1 MESPKRKAQK
11 SRDYRR
17 HRMMRLLNRRKAA
30 AQKAMSEIAER
41 ELMRRLR
48 ITPLKKFEDGKD
60 AEYNAGVLD
69 DIVIT
74 GNRRPANIMFD
85 KDTGNY
91 YRESTGDVV
100 IPVNKLVEDD
110 PSTWSFT
117 DKNGTTFTPHG
128 PVFNSNQGEIRQ
140 AEEAPFLSNNY
151 IKQAAHNYMSEL
163 AYDINNNRVVSGKYT
178 MPAIAL
184 APVLSNPVGEAA
196 INSAFSAHGL
206 NHAVNEGVDGFGDA
220 VLTGLEIAPLGQ
232 LARPLYTGVL
242 KSGIRQY
249 NPRHIIKQITAE
261 NAASITPEQWTAAQD
276 AAIARGNTAEAQRL
290 RDLHGAVNNYHSGFY
305 HETKEPFVK
314 FNRPGKNSTGDLL
327 SPFGVFTKRT
337 NKSIGLGEY
346 QMPLNVRYKNPL
358 HVKDKRELF
367 EMLPKDLQK
376 EINTLYRYQFHNTD
390 QSLWN
395 KRAFSAKQKI
405 GKFLSDN
412 NYDALIIDKDWAG
425 TGLVESERWTDATIV
440 PSPGRIKSA
449 DAVTFDDNGVR
460 IPLGKRD
467 NFNINDIRYDINDPD
482 FESFTIP
489 VEDLQTSL
497 NAPINNPVIINGKEY
512 PTMKTLMNK
521 VEMIKP
527 NELNAAHQLAQ
538 KEIRMY
544 LESPEYRQRLIN
556 NGFDPDKYIS
566 ALEHYLGSRV
576 KYGDLNSGTRGVTE
590 IVNGEPKITLNNS
603 VFDTDYDT
611 LIHELAHAQT
621 KNLDHSMYVKN
632 FIDARLKDIMQYN
645 EKILPQLDKDVAA
658 RSGVSIDKLTYLN
671 DPQEIRARMIS
682 VIMDARRKGIKLSE
696 YIDRVKSNR
705 QLNDLKSFLKV
716 EDIKKYGASVLSVTP
731 FAIPLAK
738 KNKQKGTK

>member
-17 HRMMRLLNRRKAA
+17 HRMMRLLNRRKAT
-30 AQKAMSEIAER
+30 AQEAMSEIAKK
-41 ELMRRLR
+41 ELMRKLR

-60 AEYNAGVLD
+60 AEYDAGILD
-69 DIVIT
+69 DVVIT

-100 IPVNKLVEDD
+100 TPVNKLVEDD

-128 PVFNSNQGEIRQ
+128 PIFNSNQGQIRQ
-140 AEEAPFLSNNY
+140 AEEAPFLSNDY
-151 IKQAAHNYMSEL
+151 IKQATHNYMSEL

-206 NHAVNEGVDGFGDA
+206 NHAVNEGVDGFDDA

-249 NPRHIIKQITAE
+249 NPRHVIKQITAE
-261 NAASITPEQWTAAQD
+261 NAASITPAQWTVAQD
-276 AAIARGNTAEAQRL
+276 AAIARGDMAEAQRL
-290 RDLHGAVNNYHSGFY
+290 RDLHFKVSAPKTEVVDINGNPQLVVHKTPNTFTIFDNNRSIGKLNWFATPNAY
-305 HETKEPFVK
+305 
-314 FNRPGKNSTGDLL
+314 GKN
-327 SPFGVFTKRT
+327 GVFAT
-337 NKSIGLGEY
+337 GAG
-346 QMPLNVRYKNPL
+346 KNPRTMKL
-358 HVKDKRELF
+358 YVNMRNAHKPTIDEGIEPAYINQGEDGILGIVDKGMTNYFNSSR
-367 EMLPKDLQK
+367 D
-376 EINTLYRYQFHNTD
+376 
-390 QSLWN
+390 
-395 KRAFSAKQKI
+395 A
-405 GKFLSDN
+405 GKGFMMSGGVDN
-412 NYDALIIDKDWAG
+412 PNAL
-425 TGLVESERWTDATIV
+425 
-440 PSPGRIKSA
+440 KSA
-449 DAVTFDDNGVR
+449 DAVTYDNNGVR
-460 IPLGKRD
+460 IPLGERD

-527 NELNAAHQLAQ
+527 NELNTAHQLAK

-544 LESPEYRQRLIN
+544 LESPEYRQRLID

-566 ALEHYLGSRV
+566 ALQHYLGSRV

-590 IVNGEPKITLNNS
+590 IVNGEPEITLNNS

-632 FIDARLKDIMQYN
+632 FIDARLKNIMQYN

-682 VIMDARRKGIKLSE
+682 VIMDARRKGVKLSE

-716 EDIKKYGASVLSVTP
+716 DDIKKYGASVLSVTP
-731 FAIPLAK
+731 FAIPLTK
-738 KNKQKGTK
+738 KNKQNVTK

>member
-17 HRMMRLLNRRKAA
+17 HRMMRLLNRRKAT
-30 AQKAMSEIAER
+30 AQEAMSEIAQK

-48 ITPLKKFEDGKD
+48 ITPLKKFEGGKD
-60 AEYNAGVLD
+60 AEYDAGVLD
-69 DIVIT
+69 DVIVT

-100 IPVNKLVEDD
+100 TPVNKLVEDD

-163 AYDINNNRVVSGKYT
+163 AYDINNNRVVGGKYT

-249 NPRHIIKQITAE
+249 NPRHVIKQITAE
-261 NAASITPEQWTAAQD
+261 NAASMTPEQWTAAQD

-290 RDLHGAVNNYHSGFY
+290 RDLHFKVSAPKTEVVDINGNPQLVVHKTPNTFTIFDNNRSIGKLNWFATPNAY
-305 HETKEPFVK
+305 
-314 FNRPGKNSTGDLL
+314 GKN
-327 SPFGVFTKRT
+327 GVFAT
-337 NKSIGLGEY
+337 GAG
-346 QMPLNVRYKNPL
+346 KNPRTMKL
-358 HVKDKRELF
+358 YVNMRNAHKPTIDEGIEPAYINQGEDGILGIVDKSMTNYFNSSR
-367 EMLPKDLQK
+367 D
-376 EINTLYRYQFHNTD
+376 
-390 QSLWN
+390 
-395 KRAFSAKQKI
+395 A
-405 GKFLSDN
+405 GKGFMMSGGVDN
-412 NYDALIIDKDWAG
+412 PNAL
-425 TGLVESERWTDATIV
+425 
-440 PSPGRIKSA
+440 KSA
-449 DAVTFDDNGVR
+449 DAVTYDNNGVR
-460 IPLGKRD
+460 IPLGERD

-527 NELNAAHQLAQ
+527 NELNTAHQLAQ

-544 LESPEYRQRLIN
+544 LESPEYRQRLID
-556 NGFDPDKYIS
+556 NGFDPDEYIS

-590 IVNGEPKITLNNS
+590 IVNGEPEITLNNS

-632 FIDARLKDIMQYN
+632 FIDARLKNIMQYN

-682 VIMDARRKGIKLSE
+682 VIMDARRKGVKLSE

-705 QLNDLKSFLKV
+705 QLNDLKSFLNV
-716 EDIKKYGASVLSVTP
+716 DDIKKYGASVLSVTP
-731 FAIPLAK
+731 FAIPLTK
-738 KNKQKGTK
+738 KNKQNVTK

>member
-17 HRMMRLLNRRKAA
+17 HRMMRLLNRRKAT

-69 DIVIT
+69 DVVVT

-100 IPVNKLVEDD
+100 TPVNKLVEDD

-128 PVFNSNQGEIRQ
+128 PIFNSNQGQIRQ
-140 AEEAPFLSNNY
+140 AEEAPFLSDNY
-151 IKQAAHNYMSEL
+151 IKQATHNYMSEL

-206 NHAVNEGVDGFGDA
+206 NHAVNEGVDGFDDA

-249 NPRHIIKQITAE
+249 NPRHVIKQITAE

-290 RDLHGAVNNYHSGFY
+290 RDLHFKVSAPKTEVVDINGNPQLVVHKTPNTFTIFDNNRSIGKLNWFATPNAY
-305 HETKEPFVK
+305 
-314 FNRPGKNSTGDLL
+314 GKN
-327 SPFGVFTKRT
+327 GVFAT
-337 NKSIGLGEY
+337 GAG
-346 QMPLNVRYKNPL
+346 KNPRTMKL
-358 HVKDKRELF
+358 YVNMRNAHKPTIDEGIEPAYINQGEDGILGIVDKGMTNYFNSSR
-367 EMLPKDLQK
+367 D
-376 EINTLYRYQFHNTD
+376 
-390 QSLWN
+390 
-395 KRAFSAKQKI
+395 A
-405 GKFLSDN
+405 GKGFMMSGGVDN
-412 NYDALIIDKDWAG
+412 PNAL
-425 TGLVESERWTDATIV
+425 
-440 PSPGRIKSA
+440 KSA
-449 DAVTFDDNGVR
+449 DAVTYDNNGVR
-460 IPLGKRD
+460 IPLGERD

-544 LESPEYRQRLIN
+544 LESPEYRQRLID

-566 ALEHYLGSRV
+566 ALQHYLGSRV
-576 KYGDLNSGTRGVTE
+576 KHGDLNSGTRGVTE
-590 IVNGEPKITLNNS
+590 IVNGEPEITLNNS

-632 FIDARLKDIMQYN
+632 FIDARLKNIMQYN

-682 VIMDARRKGIKLSE
+682 VIMDARRKGVKLSE

-731 FAIPLAK
+731 FAIPLTK
-738 KNKQKGTK
+738 KNKQNVTK

>member
-1 MESPKRKAQK
+1 
-11 SRDYRR
+11 
-17 HRMMRLLNRRKAA
+17 
-30 AQKAMSEIAER
+30 
-41 ELMRRLR
+41 
-48 ITPLKKFEDGKD
+48 
-60 AEYNAGVLD
+60 
-69 DIVIT
+69 
-74 GNRRPANIMFD
+74 
-85 KDTGNY
+85 
-91 YRESTGDVV
+91 
-100 IPVNKLVEDD
+100 
-110 PSTWSFT
+110 
-117 DKNGTTFTPHG
+117 
-128 PVFNSNQGEIRQ
+128 
-140 AEEAPFLSNNY
+140 
-151 IKQAAHNYMSEL
+151 MSEL
-163 AYDINNNRVVSGKYT
+163 AYDINNNRVVGGKYT
-178 MPAIAL
+178 MPAIAT
-184 APVLSNPVGEAA
+184 VAA
-196 INSAFSAHGL
+196 VPLLGNVYGNAAVNSAFAAHGL
-206 NHAVNEGVDGFGDA
+206 NHAINEDVDGFGDA

-249 NPRHIIKQITAE
+249 NPRHVIKQITAE
-261 NAASITPEQWTAAQD
+261 NAASMTPEQWTAAQD
-276 AAIARGNTAEAQRL
+276 AAIARGDMAEAQRL
-290 RDLHGAVNNYHSGFY
+290 RGLHGAVNDYHSGFY

-449 DAVTFDDNGVR
+449 DAITFDDNGVR

-527 NELNAAHQLAQ
+527 NELNAAH
-538 KEIRMY
+538 
-544 LESPEYRQRLIN
+544 
-556 NGFDPDKYIS
+556 
-566 ALEHYLGSRV
+566 
-576 KYGDLNSGTRGVTE
+576 
-590 IVNGEPKITLNNS
+590 
-603 VFDTDYDT
+603 
-611 LIHELAHAQT
+611 
-621 KNLDHSMYVKN
+621 
-632 FIDARLKDIMQYN
+632 
-645 EKILPQLDKDVAA
+645 
-658 RSGVSIDKLTYLN
+658 
-671 DPQEIRARMIS
+671 
-682 VIMDARRKGIKLSE
+682 
-696 YIDRVKSNR
+696 
-705 QLNDLKSFLKV
+705 
-716 EDIKKYGASVLSVTP
+716 
-731 FAIPLAK
+731 
-738 KNKQKGTK
+738 

>member
-1 MESPKRKAQK
+1 MSDMESPKRKAQK
-11 SRDYRR
+11 NRDYRR
-17 HRMMRLLNRRKAA
+17 HRMMRLLNRRKAT
-30 AQKAMSEIAER
+30 AQEAMSEIAKK
-41 ELMRRLR
+41 ELMRKLR

-60 AEYNAGVLD
+60 AEYDAGVLD
-69 DIVIT
+69 DVVIT
-74 GNRRPANIMFD
+74 GNKRPANIVFD

-100 IPVNKLVEDD
+100 TPVNKLVEDD

-128 PVFNSNQGEIRQ
+128 PVFNSNRGQIRQ
-140 AEEAPFLSNNY
+140 AEEAPFLSNDY

-163 AYDINNNRVVSGKYT
+163 AYDINNNRVVGGKYT

-184 APVLSNPVGEAA
+184 APVVGSKIGSAA
-196 INSAFSAHGL
+196 INSAFASHGL

-249 NPRHIIKQITAE
+249 NPRHVIKQITAE

-290 RDLHGAVNNYHSGFY
+290 RDLHFKVSAPKTQVVDINGNPQLVIHKTPNTFTIFDNNRSIGKLNWFATPNAY
-305 HETKEPFVK
+305 
-314 FNRPGKNSTGDLL
+314 GKN
-327 SPFGVFTKRT
+327 GVFAT
-337 NKSIGLGEY
+337 GAG
-346 QMPLNVRYKNPL
+346 KNPRTMKL
-358 HVKDKRELF
+358 YVNMRNAHKPTIDEGI
-367 EMLPKDLQK
+367 EPAY
-376 EINTLYRYQFHNTD
+376 INQGEDGILGIVDNGMTNYFNSSRD
-390 QSLWN
+390 
-395 KRAFSAKQKI
+395 A
-405 GKFLSDN
+405 GKGFMMSGGVDN
-412 NYDALIIDKDWAG
+412 PNAL
-425 TGLVESERWTDATIV
+425 
-440 PSPGRIKSA
+440 KSA
-449 DAVTFDDNGVR
+449 DAVTYDNNGVR
-460 IPLGKRD
+460 IPLGERD

-497 NAPINNPVIINGKEY
+497 NATINNPVIINGKEY

-544 LESPEYRQRLIN
+544 LESPEYRQRLID

-566 ALEHYLGSRV
+566 ALEHYLGGRV

-590 IVNGEPKITLNNS
+590 IVNGEPEITLNNS

-632 FIDARLKDIMQYN
+632 FIDARLKNIMQYN

-682 VIMDARRKGIKLSE
+682 VIMDARRKGVELSE

-705 QLNDLKSFLKV
+705 QLNDLKSFLNV

-731 FAIPLAK
+731 FAISLAK

>member
-17 HRMMRLLNRRKAA
+17 HRMMRLLNRRKAT
-30 AQKAMSEIAER
+30 AQEAMSEIAKK
-41 ELMRRLR
+41 ELMRKLR

-60 AEYNAGVLD
+60 AEYDAGVLD
-69 DIVIT
+69 DVVIT

-85 KDTGNY
+85 KDMGNY

-100 IPVNKLVEDD
+100 TPVNKLVEDD

-128 PVFNSNQGEIRQ
+128 PIFNSNQGQIRQ
-140 AEEAPFLSNNY
+140 TEEAPFLSNDY
-151 IKQAAHNYMSEL
+151 IKQATHNYMSEL

-206 NHAVNEGVDGFGDA
+206 NHAVNEGVDGFDDA

-249 NPRHIIKQITAE
+249 NPRHVIKQITAE
-261 NAASITPEQWTAAQD
+261 NAASITPAQWTVAQD
-276 AAIARGNTAEAQRL
+276 AAIARGDMAEAQRL
-290 RDLHGAVNNYHSGFY
+290 RDLHFKVSAPKTEVVDINGNPQLVVHKTPNTFTIFDNNRSIGKLNWFATPNAY
-305 HETKEPFVK
+305 
-314 FNRPGKNSTGDLL
+314 GKN
-327 SPFGVFTKRT
+327 GVFAT
-337 NKSIGLGEY
+337 GAG
-346 QMPLNVRYKNPL
+346 KNPRTMKL
-358 HVKDKRELF
+358 YVNMRNAHKPTIDEGIEPAYINQGEDGILGIVDKGMTNYFNSSR
-367 EMLPKDLQK
+367 D
-376 EINTLYRYQFHNTD
+376 
-390 QSLWN
+390 
-395 KRAFSAKQKI
+395 A
-405 GKFLSDN
+405 GKGFMMSGGVDN
-412 NYDALIIDKDWAG
+412 PNAL
-425 TGLVESERWTDATIV
+425 
-440 PSPGRIKSA
+440 KSA
-449 DAVTFDDNGVR
+449 DAVTYDNNGVR
-460 IPLGKRD
+460 IPLGERD

-544 LESPEYRQRLIN
+544 LESPEYRQRLID

-566 ALEHYLGSRV
+566 ALQHYLGSRV
-576 KYGDLNSGTRGVTE
+576 KYGDLNSGTKGVTE
-590 IVNGEPKITLNNS
+590 IVNGEPEITLNNS

-632 FIDARLKDIMQYN
+632 FIDARLKNIMQYN

-682 VIMDARRKGIKLSE
+682 VIMDARRKGVKLSE

-716 EDIKKYGASVLSVTP
+716 DDIKKYGASVLSVTP
-731 FAIPLAK
+731 FAIPLTK
-738 KNKQKGTK
+738 KNKQNVTK